1 MRGFPKRNIIF
12 ARDDCTTFTGNHLIH
27 DRRYRHASRRFVKT
41 WPVASGAVLLAY
53 LQQTHELIGEYPMS
67 FGCLMRIYNNIIL

>member
-1 MRGFPKRNIIF
+1 MAFYCYYLSCYKKTKIVG
-12 ARDDCTTFTGNHLIH
+12 TGNHLIH

-41 WPVASGAVLLAY
+41 WPLTSGAVLLAY

-67 FGCLMRIYNNIIL
+67 FGCLMRIDNNIIL